1 MAGAQTSDPVV
12 MTVNGQNVTRSEF
25 EYSYNKNN
33 GDDVIEKTTVEQY
46 VPLFVNYK
54 LKVAAALDARL
65 DTLASFK
72 VEFAKYRDLTFLLT
86 FIVQLWMYATP
97 VIYPLSTIEN
107 PKLKL
112 LMQANPLT
120 SIMETFKFGML
131 GVGEF
136 SWAAL
141 GYSAGFAALLLALG
155 VVVFNKIQRT
165 FMDTV

>member
-1 MAGAQTSDPVV
+1 MLS
-12 MTVNGQNVTRSEF
+12 
-25 EYSYNKNN
+25 
-33 GDDVIEKTTVEQY
+33 
-46 VPLFVNYK
+46 
-54 LKVAAALDARL
+54 
-65 DTLASFK
+65 
-72 VEFAKYRDLTFLLT
+72 

-107 PKLKL
+107 PRLKT

-120 SIMETFKFGML
+120 SIIETFKFGML

-141 GYSAGFAALLLALG
+141 GYTTGFAVFILALG
-155 VVVFNKIQRT
+155 IIIFNKIQRT